1 MSIRVLDGATP
12 SIGYELEM
20 RNRWM
25 NYYVLRP
32 DLTPYEGIKVT
43 KDTKLEFSN
52 DKVKQKV
59 ENLELIVESKIEDK
73 KYVSE
78 TKMTIFLKEGDIL
91 LFERENRGYFLPI
104 DSIGTVDTAIKDLQA
119 LALALDGDE
128 NDTNRDEKTSS

>member
-1 MSIRVLDGATP
+1 
-12 SIGYELEM
+12 
-20 RNRWM
+20 M

-43 KDTKLEFSN
+43 KETKLEFRN

-59 ENLELIVESKIEDK
+59 EDLELIVESKVEDK
-73 KYVSE
+73 KYISE

>member
-1 MSIRVLDGATP
+1 
-12 SIGYELEM
+12 
-20 RNRWM
+20 M

-43 KDTKLEFSN
+43 KETKLEFRN
-52 DKVKQKV
+52 DKVRQKV
-59 ENLELIVESKIEDK
+59 EDLELIVESKIEDK